1 MLFGRGGATCSVYM
15 NDKNIRPPIGLKALK
30 EKWPEHFSK
39 PLVSKD
45 EICKFS
51 EKAAKRRAEIF
62 SKPCSTPPDV
72 KKQSDCNDSKNDP
85 EIMIIDSN
93 VCVNKDNVIPCN
105 ESEQIERML
114 VSCLKIKQEIIE
126 DMDIVEE
133 THLNCPSLTELADE
147 WEHVT
152 CNSQTRFYL
161 SNIIRNDILRCNTK
175 KWVVTSST
183 LAYVNKRT
191 NDENNIISIEC
202 PGATINEMLKPLLNE
217 MTCIKNVE
225 NVKLA
230 FVGGVN
236 NFLRNKQTVEEI
248 KAEAKNAKE
257 KIKAFNSN
265 ISVNFIGIPLIPQCS
280 KLPYD
285 NHILDS
291 KFNDRTNDILNFNS
305 YVTSVLNDTS
315 TLLTLENYGI
325 ESPTSFHDTYSCSS
339 NVKIGK
345 LHIQSQ
351 WQEKNLTFG
360 VHLSKDLKRKFW
372 NEHIRPFFDL
382 K

>member
-1 MLFGRGGATCSVYM
+1 M
-15 NDKNIRPPIGLKALK
+15 
-30 EKWPEHFSK
+30 
-39 PLVSKD
+39 
-45 EICKFS
+45 
-51 EKAAKRRAEIF
+51 
-62 SKPCSTPPDV
+62 
-72 KKQSDCNDSKNDP
+72 
-85 EIMIIDSN
+85 
-93 VCVNKDNVIPCN
+93 
-105 ESEQIERML
+105 
-114 VSCLKIKQEIIE
+114 
-126 DMDIVEE
+126 
-133 THLNCPSLTELADE
+133 
-147 WEHVT
+147 
-152 CNSQTRFYL
+152 
-161 SNIIRNDILRCNTK
+161 
-175 KWVVTSST
+175 VTSST

-202 PGATINEMLKPLLNE
+202 PGATINEMFKPLINE

-248 KAEAKNAKE
+248 KAEAKNVKE

-285 NHILDS
+285 EHSLDS
-291 KFNDRTNDILNFNS
+291 KIKDRTHDILNFNS
-305 YVTSVLNDTS
+305 YVTYVLNDTS
-315 TLLTLENYGI
+315 TLLTLENFGVAN
-325 ESPTSFHDTYSCSS
+325 PTSTFDTFANSS

-345 LHIQSQ
+345 AHIPNQ
-351 WQEKNLTFG
+351 WQEKNLTYG

-372 NEHIRPFFDL
+372 NDHIKPFFGI